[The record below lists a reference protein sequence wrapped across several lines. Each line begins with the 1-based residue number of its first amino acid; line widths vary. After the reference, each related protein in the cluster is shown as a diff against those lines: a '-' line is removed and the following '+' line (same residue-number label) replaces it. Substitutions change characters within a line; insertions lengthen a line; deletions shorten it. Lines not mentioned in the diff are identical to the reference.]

1 MLFLRVTV
9 FAKWPRHVRV
19 RPEYVRIH
27 EISLDGDLHRD
38 QELQSRKHP
47 LLANA
52 DSSSSNHCVVRNAR
66 GLPVDLRAVRVHRGL
81 LRHRRK
87 VVPMIKFGC
96 DRALQAN
103 FLALSFAV
111 QLFMVVMA
119 RRVVQGTRPHRTQ
132 EPSRVVRLL
141 KAQHD
146 VLSSHDGL
154 ADNVDVTHRK
164 RCSKIWNDLPLDESL
179 SVRGVFHLTLCS
191 KNSFPAPLPGLHLC
205 G

>member
-1 MLFLRVTV
+1 MFFLRVTV
-9 FAKWPRHVRV
+9 FAKWPRHVKV
-19 RPEYVRIH
+19 RPEHLRIH
-27 EISLDGDLHRD
+27 EVSLDGDLHRD

-66 GLPVDLRAVRVHRGL
+66 GRRAVRVHRGL

-119 RRVVQGTRPHRTQ
+119 RR
-132 EPSRVVRLL
+132 RVLTEH
-141 KAQHD
+141 K
-146 VLSSHDGL
+146 
-154 ADNVDVTHRK
+154 
-164 RCSKIWNDLPLDESL
+164 DLTEWFAS
-179 SVRGVFHLTLCS
+179 
-191 KNSFPAPLPGLHLC
+191 
-205 G
+205 

>member
-96 DRALQAN
+96 DRGAASKLPC
-103 FLALSFAV
+103 AV
-111 QLFMVVMA
+111 VCGPTLHG
-119 RRVVQGTRPHRTQ
+119 RDGTSGRSRDASSPNTRTF
-132 EPSRVVRLL
+132 PSG
-141 KAQHD
+141 
-146 VLSSHDGL
+146 SPPEG
-154 ADNVDVTHRK
+154 
-164 RCSKIWNDLPLDESL
+164 
-179 SVRGVFHLTLCS
+179 
-191 KNSFPAPLPGLHLC
+191 PA
-205 G
+205 